1 ILYFSAVKA
10 HSDPI
15 LIRLFVLLGFSFDC
29 STKGEISLVLKNC
42 GKPQNIIYAHTI
54 KPHSSLKYAREIGVD
69 LMTFDCEEELEK
81 IKKFYPT
88 ARLVVRIKGESPQC
102 SYDLNVK
109 YGCYLEEVKQLFV
122 KAKDLDLNVIGISF
136 HVGALCVDPTSY
148 SKTIHSSRILF
159 DFAEGLGLHLT
170 LLDIGGGFFGS
181 KERENFFNDVSS
193 EIRNSV
199 EKYFPDNSVRV
210 IAEPGCYFVGSA
222 QRNVTCVL
230 GKRSVNKHQHPMNK
244 DKNETENDEIKRQY
258 FINDGYYTSFFRQ
271 FELYDIYAR
280 PFLVSSEIRN
290 SVEKY
295 FPDNS
300 VRVIAEPGCY
310 FVGSAQRNVT
320 CILGKRSVK
329 KHLHPMNKDKNETE
343 NDEIKRQYFIND
355 GYYTSFFRQFE
366 LYDIYARPFLKQEE
380 VKKRPIY
387 KSTIWGQTCCCED
400 YVIKEC
406 SLPELNDGEYLVWEN
421 MGAYTLALA
430 SQFTIVPIPQA
441 KRVFIKNSR
450 LNLDWI
456 ENLEEVTD
464 FLGNNVVLIESEKVP
479 S

>member
-1 ILYFSAVKA
+1 
-10 HSDPI
+10 
-15 LIRLFVLLGFSFDC
+15 
-29 STKGEISLVLKNC
+29 
-42 GKPQNIIYAHTI
+42 
-54 KPHSSLKYAREIGVD
+54 
-69 LMTFDCEEELEK
+69 MTFDCEEELEK

-280 PFLVSSEIRN
+280 PFL
-290 SVEKY
+290 
-295 FPDNS
+295 
-300 VRVIAEPGCY
+300 
-310 FVGSAQRNVT
+310 
-320 CILGKRSVK
+320 
-329 KHLHPMNKDKNETE
+329 
-343 NDEIKRQYFIND
+343 
-355 GYYTSFFRQFE
+355 
-366 LYDIYARPFLKQEE
+366 KQEE